1 MRDLHIRQRDAVIA
15 TRLTERLGLDL
26 PLMLAPMALAGG
38 GELAAAC
45 ARAGAFGL
53 VGGGYGDLDWTR
65 REWSV
70 ATQRLANTAAAQHI
84 GCGFIT
90 WKLDQDASALDW
102 VLDQPLQPKAI
113 FLSFGDP
120 RPYGQR
126 IARAG
131 ARLICQIQTMA
142 QLPQAVEAGAEIIV
156 AQGGAAGGHGAA
168 AATARS
174 VMVFVPEAADWLAA
188 NAPDVLLLGA
198 GGIGDG
204 RGLAALL
211 MLGADGALIGSR
223 LWASQE
229 ALPAPAAKE
238 QAVAASGDD
247 TARSPIFD
255 VLRRKDWPAEYD
267 FRALRNALHRAWE
280 GRESE
285 LRADPAAARTVFDAA
300 VAAGDFSGANVT
312 VGEVTGLIRDIP
324 PAGEVLHRIAA
335 EAEQVLGGAG
345 RFIRR

>member
-1 MRDLHIRQRDAVIA
+1 MIS
-15 TRLTERLGLDL
+15 TRLTDRLGLEL

-45 ARAGAFGL
+45 AAAGAFGL
-53 VGGGYGDLDWTR
+53 VGGGYGDLEWTR
-65 REWSV
+65 REWGV
-70 ATQRLANTAAAQHI
+70 ATQRLANTAAAQNL

-120 RPYGQR
+120 RPYAER
-126 IARAG
+126 IAKAG
-131 ARLICQIQTMA
+131 AQIICQIQHMA
-142 QLPQAVEAGAEIIV
+142 QLPQAVEAGATIIV
-156 AQGGAAGGHGAA
+156 AQGAAAGGHGAA

-174 VMVFVPEAADWLAA
+174 TMVFVPEAADWLAA

-198 GGIGDG
+198 GGIADG

-211 MLGADGALIGSR
+211 MLGADGALLGSR

-229 ALPAPAAKE
+229 ALPAEAAKQ
-238 QAVAASGDD
+238 QAVKAGGDD

-255 VLRRKDWPAEYD
+255 LLRRKDWPAEYD
-267 FRALRNALHRAWE
+267 FRALRNALHREWE
-280 GRESE
+280 GREDE
-285 LRADPAAARTVFDAA
+285 LRANPEAARTAFDAA
-300 VAAGDFSGANVT
+300 VAAGDYSGANVT
-312 VGEVTGLIRDIP
+312 VGEVTGLIHDLP
-324 PAGEVLHRIAA
+324 PAGDVLRQITS
-335 EAEQVLGGAG
+335 EAEQLLGSASG
-345 RFIRR
+345 FIRS